1 MQEIEI
7 PADLLA
13 AMRSLIFETR
23 RLGGVY
29 NGPAAEL
36 FNLMLQYRLLTD
48 SEIQSEQALRSAK

>member
-1 MQEIEI
+1 MGEIEI

-23 RLGGVY
+23 KLGGIY

-36 FNLMLQYRLLTD
+36 SNLMLQYRLLTD
-48 SEIQSEQALRSAK
+48 SEVQSEQALRRMK

>member
-1 MQEIEI
+1 MGEIEV

-13 AMRSLIFETR
+13 AMRGLIFEAR

-36 FNLMLQYRLLTD
+36 SNLMLQYRLLTD
-48 SEIQSEQALRSAK
+48 SEIQSERALRCAK